1 MAEAKT
7 KSGNKYGTYGLY
19 NAKFVRTVQPGA
31 TVKQESWS
39 GPLPTNKLS
48 GGANKYKK

>member
-7 KSGNKYGTYGLY
+7 KAGFKFGTYGLY

-31 TVKQESWS
+31 TVKQESWAGKMPS
-39 GPLPTNKLS
+39 NKSS
-48 GGANKYKK
+48 GGPNKFKK

>member
-19 NAKFVRTVQPGA
+19 DATFVRTVQPGA
-31 TVKQESWS
+31 TVKRESWT
-39 GPLPTNKLS
+39 GKLPTNKSS
-48 GGANKYKK
+48 GGTNKYKK